1 MPSSPSPATL
11 AQVSTVLAHNIGRYL
26 PQTELLAFRLV
37 SKLWKELLPRERTH
51 VDVPL
56 SPITREGPSGVEAVP
71 ATFPQLKSLRLVSTS
86 PPGSKSSSWPSAMPF
101 WPISIAPL
109 TQSSWPPIAAAHKQL
124 TSLVVRLGPE
134 QDTYPPST
142 DHTARCG
149 VRMSALPAVAELR
162 CLMRLELQLADRD
175 WTDFGAEA
183 QLRQLTGL
191 TRLEELRL
199 HNGAILTELAHEL
212 LRGLPQLRQASLTLA
227 EEAKD
232 AVTYSRK
239 DLALWRR
246 LHGLQLRLQARHLEA
261 DAKLLQLGLAP
272 GSLRALH
279 LRSCTVTP
287 YSLSALSCLG
297 GLTELSFDAW
307 SVAAPA
313 AAAAGRRESG
323 QMQQA
328 AAVRSALTG
337 LLGGPLGRQLQVLR
351 MDVAGGGRDIYEELP
366 SLAASWGRLRTLHLV
381 GAAAFRLSAAG
392 ALAGLSG
399 LTCLRELRVAVQ
411 GAACADG
418 SCLRAAWLP
427 PHLTSLELAGV
438 HLPCGELEAE
448 AERKQLGT
456 GSRGAHRASGAGG
469 SGTAVAGEAVGHL
482 AHRRRSQVRWKDLE
496 EGPLEGSRAAAQ
508 GVGSRRDSGAGAVK
522 RRASEPGSGEE
533 AGPSQAATACGCGC
547 LGHSRLAS
555 LERLSLHY
563 CRFGCCDH
571 MQAALGAAVLPRLA
585 SLELREVVGLTEEHL
600 TGLAGLTQLRSLS
613 VCAMNNSGIGSA
625 SMGVVS
631 GLTGLTRLQ
640 WHAGDSLDMS
650 VDPVVLKG
658 LQRLAVLHVS
668 NGQYWRMSRWHVNSA
683 LMVLME
689 RRLHWMP
696 PVRNATAAPE
706 FFSEERAWAHMQA
719 LAGDLPDRQISMP
732 QLRLA
737 HDYVEA
743 QGRLLQQLAAAR
755 GGDVEVQVY
764 RENVTGSVAMDF
776 GGVAFTNAY
785 NSLTNIIVTITP
797 AGTAGRPGLL
807 IASHHDSAVASPG
820 ASDDV
825 AMVAVMLEAARALLS
840 RPPASL
846 PAVPLAAVLFDGGEE
861 SICQAGHGFFNASAH
876 ARGLGAFINL
886 EAMGAGGLPILFQH
900 TGAWTVAAWA
910 AARPTHTGRASR
922 RSASHRRLQDIFDTG
937 LIPGDTDYR
946 MFSARHFGSL
956 PGLDIAFIRDSV
968 AYHSSLDSVDRV
980 RRGSLQ

>member
-71 ATFPQLKSLRLVSTS
+71 ATFPQLKSLRLVVSERLQPSVLKAVTMAMAGDAWYASHLRHLTFQSTS

-109 TQSSWPPIAAAHKQL
+109 TGLESLAFFGRAPAAEQLAAIAAAHKQL

-683 LMVLME
+683 LVESNPRCEL
-689 RRLHWMP
+689 
-696 PVRNATAAPE
+696 AT
-706 FFSEERAWAHMQA
+706 
-719 LAGDLPDRQISMP
+719 G
-732 QLRLA
+732 
-737 HDYVEA
+737 
-743 QGRLLQQLAAAR
+743 
-755 GGDVEVQVY
+755 
-764 RENVTGSVAMDF
+764 
-776 GGVAFTNAY
+776 
-785 NSLTNIIVTITP
+785 
-797 AGTAGRPGLL
+797 
-807 IASHHDSAVASPG
+807 
-820 ASDDV
+820 
-825 AMVAVMLEAARALLS
+825 
-840 RPPASL
+840 
-846 PAVPLAAVLFDGGEE
+846 
-861 SICQAGHGFFNASAH
+861 
-876 ARGLGAFINL
+876 
-886 EAMGAGGLPILFQH
+886 
-900 TGAWTVAAWA
+900 
-910 AARPTHTGRASR
+910 
-922 RSASHRRLQDIFDTG
+922 
-937 LIPGDTDYR
+937 
-946 MFSARHFGSL
+946 
-956 PGLDIAFIRDSV
+956 
-968 AYHSSLDSVDRV
+968 
-980 RRGSLQ
+980 